1 MFKRW
6 IAALT
11 SACLWAGGGALGQGV
26 QDRSDKQ
33 TLNSVKLVTVL
44 MALPAGA
51 PLMSMRHDAFCIGR
65 SEDKIW
71 GGGRVAQDLPPYSAA
86 FKREME
92 GAGYKVITPGEADLF
107 DEHLGAADYEV
118 AAVITDAHMN
128 ACSSSRG
135 MLGRLLRGDDP
146 LVSQNA
152 VRGDGSMSVDWQ
164 LYSRVRNQVV
174 VRVSTHGQ
182 SRLDQDVPGGAAR
195 LITEAFAD
203 NLHALAQ
210 NPEFRAGVNLPKP
223 FTAGL
228 QTPGRQSPIAL
239 AGSLKA
245 GPRKI
250 ADATGS
256 VVMITNDLG
265 TGSGILVSSDGYIL
279 TNAHV
284 VGDGTSARVR
294 WSDGLE
300 TMAEVVRVA
309 RTRDVAII
317 KTNPRDRTPLAIKRG
332 AVTPGARVF
341 AIGTP
346 RERAFQNTVS
356 SGVISAE
363 RVIDGLRY
371 IQSDVSISAGS
382 SGGALLDE
390 SGSVIGITVS
400 HYMNEGQ
407 PAGLN
412 MFIPIGDALDFLAL
426 EQK

>member
-1 MFKRW
+1 
-6 IAALT
+6 
-11 SACLWAGGGALGQGV
+11 
-26 QDRSDKQ
+26 
-33 TLNSVKLVTVL
+33 
-44 MALPAGA
+44 
-51 PLMSMRHDAFCIGR
+51 
-65 SEDKIW
+65 
-71 GGGRVAQDLPPYSAA
+71 
-86 FKREME
+86 
-92 GAGYKVITPGEADLF
+92 
-107 DEHLGAADYEV
+107 
-118 AAVITDAHMN
+118 
-128 ACSSSRG
+128 
-135 MLGRLLRGDDP
+135 
-146 LVSQNA
+146 
-152 VRGDGSMSVDWQ
+152 
-164 LYSRVRNQVV
+164 
-174 VRVSTHGQ
+174 
-182 SRLDQDVPGGAAR
+182 
-195 LITEAFAD
+195 
-203 NLHALAQ
+203 
-210 NPEFRAGVNLPKP
+210 
-223 FTAGL
+223 
-228 QTPGRQSPIAL
+228 
-239 AGSLKA
+239 
-245 GPRKI
+245 
-250 ADATGS
+250 
-256 VVMITNDLG
+256 MITNDLG